1 MKPVMAL
8 LLAAI
13 VVPASAQ
20 QAVILVRHAELQGAA
35 MAEPRHVALSQ
46 AGEARAERLATL
58 LKDAGIGAIYVTD
71 FVRTNK
77 TAEPLARA
85 LAKEPIVVLKGDSK
99 ELAARLRAEHARQ
112 TVLLVGHSDTLPG
125 LLNALGH
132 PADIKIEAQDYGN
145 VFVVVPKGDAPP
157 TFMRLRY

>member
-1 MKPVMAL
+1 MRIVL
-8 LLAAI
+8 LGTSSA
-13 VVPASAQ
+13 VPTLTRGLSAT
-20 QAVILVRHAELQGAA
+20 ALVREG
-35 MAEPRHVALSQ
+35 VA
-46 AGEARAERLATL
+46 R
-58 LKDAGIGAIYVTD
+58 V
-71 FVRTNK
+71 
-77 TAEPLARA
+77 
-85 LAKEPIVVLKGDSK
+85 LAKEPIVVPKGDPK

-145 VFVVVPKGDAPP
+145 IFVVVPKGDAPP